1 MVVVDAIRMFDNKW
15 EMYEETRQVEY
26 VPSVAGTIACNEI
39 TRSYYII
46 CSRSIRL
53 FLSLLSRQRHTSFAS
68 LSNKK
73 KKTACQKTRNGVS
86 SDALAYTV

>member
-1 MVVVDAIRMFDNKW
+1 MLYILHKYMYILIKIKSIVVVVVDAIRMFDNKW

-46 CSRSIRL
+46 CSRSVRL
-53 FLSLLSRQRHTSFAS
+53 FPIPSAAHVI
-68 LSNKK
+68 
-73 KKTACQKTRNGVS
+73 CQSVK
-86 SDALAYTV
+86 